1 MRSASRFAATLLR
14 EPLKLLTRY
23 ILREQIGPLIFAL
36 SSLTA
41 LLLLQ
46 QVAKQFGNLVG
57 KGLGWGVIGEFFLL
71 SIPFIIAMTMPMG
84 VLVAVLY
91 AFSRLTAENEVTA
104 LRASGISVMR
114 LVRPAIFFGA
124 TLGLLMLV
132 FNDQVLP
139 RSNHRL
145 RTLQTDIARKKPTF
159 ALREQVI
166 NEVMPGKLFLRTSRI
181 DEATDR
187 MREVTIYNFDDPE
200 RRKTIYSDS
209 GVMGMTPDQKDLQM
223 TLHDGYMQQIPRD
236 NLGELTRLYFRT
248 DLVRIRGVG
257 NRFEQTEKDD
267 YKSERE
273 MSVCEMAKGLE
284 DGNQDLDQARATLAN
299 TLAAATHYLATGEQL
314 PAAKTPKPK
323 VRLTAGGLYC
333 KLATPIFG
341 NAAIADSDS
350 SVALAAAKGAVKSQ
364 TANARTPDSLV
375 VAAQAAAAAR
385 NAKLAESLQVARAAR
400 AAVPPKGGIVNGGFR
415 APPAPAKER
424 MPQFGAAK
432 PRGGGFRAPPGSPVA
447 QYPLSAGAPPSSGAA
462 TTAGAAMRQLPS
474 TIPPLPGTSVV
485 GRGRTFDAPTGA
497 ANQLS
502 SPSYLLSSA
511 AQIEVMKARVHDSE
525 IAMSRYETEIQKKFA
540 LAAACVVFVL
550 LGAPIGIRFPRG
562 GVGLVI
568 GVSIAVFAL
577 YYVGLIVGEDLADK
591 LILDPVIAMWMANAL
606 FTVVGIFGLIRV
618 QRVGGSARGGDAG
631 EFFDSI
637 RAWIAQRVRRLGVRA
652 DRRRRVTA

>member
-1 MRSASRFAATLLR
+1 MQSASHSRATLVR
-14 EPLKLLTRY
+14 APLKLLTRY

-91 AFSRLTAENEVTA
+91 AFSRLTSENEVTA

-166 NEVMPGKLFLRTSRI
+166 NEVMPGKLFLRTSHI
-181 DEATDR
+181 DESTDR
-187 MREVTIYNFDDPE
+187 LREVTIYNFDDPE

-248 DLVRIRGVG
+248 DLVRVRGVG

-284 DGNQDLDQARATLAN
+284 DGTQDLDQARATLAS

-314 PAAKTPKPK
+314 PPAKTPKPK

-333 KLATPIFG
+333 RLTTPIFG
-341 NAAIADSDS
+341 NAAVADSDS
-350 SVALAAAKGAVKSQ
+350 AAAESAKEAAKTQIAS
-364 TANARTPDSLV
+364 APKTPDSLV
-375 VAAQAAAAAR
+375 AAAKTAAAAR
-385 NAKLAESLQVARAAR
+385 TAKVAESTQVASAA
-400 AAVPPKGGIVNGGFR
+400 PGSKGGIANGGVR
-415 APPAPAKER
+415 PPPVPATGR
-424 MPQFGAAK
+424 MPHFGGASA
-432 PRGGGFRAPPGSPVA
+432 RGGGFRAPPGSAIA
-447 QYPLSAGAPPSSGAA
+447 QRAPSAGAP
-462 TTAGAAMRQLPS
+462 TTAGAAMKQLPS
-474 TIPPLPGTSVV
+474 AIPQLPGSSVV
-485 GRGRTFDAPTGA
+485 GRGQSFDAPPGA
-497 ANQLS
+497 PNQLS

-511 AQIEVMKARVHDSE
+511 AQIEVMKARVHDSQ
-525 IAMSRYETEIQKKFA
+525 IVMSRYETEIQKKFA
-540 LAAACVVFVL
+540 LAAACIVFVL
-550 LGAPIGIRFPRG
+550 LGAPIAIRFPRG

-591 LILDPVIAMWMANAL
+591 LILDPVIAMWMANVL
-606 FTVVGIFGLIRV
+606 FTIIGIIGLIRV

-631 EFFDSI
+631 ELFDTI
-637 RAWIAQRVRRLGVRA
+637 RSWIAQRAQRIGLRG